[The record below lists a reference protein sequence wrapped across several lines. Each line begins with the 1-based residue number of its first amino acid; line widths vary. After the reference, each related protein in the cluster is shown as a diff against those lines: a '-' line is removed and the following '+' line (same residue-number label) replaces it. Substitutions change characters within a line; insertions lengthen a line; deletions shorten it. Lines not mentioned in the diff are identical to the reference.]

1 MWNLRWFLCLGCN
14 WIKTIYMPYIL
25 WHVDVRWPEWNTL
38 SSSAVGRAKCK
49 YWRYGW
55 KTDHGKHVLEG
66 SGTAFPIPLTPF
78 YGSCVTRLHTRAC
91 LCCEHTITIHHR
103 AAHTPSFWPGWV
115 RILSLASLRTWVE
128 LLFASGNLDN
138 LNVACSGL
146 SKTTVLCWCSTHTP
160 VAHRQLLFHSSP
172 FLACDR
178 RLTTDNNHCLSP
190 FLSSSFAG
198 SRLSFHR
205 SFS

>member
-1 MWNLRWFLCLGCN
+1 MFAGLNEIHF
-14 WIKTIYMPYIL
+14 PA
-25 WHVDVRWPEWNTL
+25 H
-38 SSSAVGRAKCK
+38 VGRAKCK

-115 RILSLASLRTWVE
+115 RILSLASLRTWGE

-146 SKTTVLCWCSTHTP
+146 SKTTVLCCCSTHPSRTQTASVP
-160 VAHRQLLFHSSP
+160 LISISSV
-172 FLACDR
+172 R
-178 RLTTDNNHCLSP
+178 
-190 FLSSSFAG
+190 
-198 SRLSFHR
+198 
-205 SFS
+205 

>member
-25 WHVDVRWPEWNTL
+25 WHVDVHWPEWNTL
-38 SSSAVGRAKCK
+38 SSSAVDWAKCK

-66 SGTAFPIPLTPF
+66 TASPIPLTPF
-78 YGSCVTRLHTRAC
+78 YGFCVTHLHTHVF

-103 AAHTPSFWPGWV
+103 VTHTPSFWAGWV
-115 RILSLASLRTWVE
+115 RILSLASLRTWGE

-138 LNVACSGL
+138 LNAACSGL
-146 SKTTVLCWCSTHTP
+146 SKTTVSFPQRTTTRTPQPHTNSFCSTIH
-160 VAHRQLLFHSSP
+160 F
-172 FLACDR
+172 
-178 RLTTDNNHCLSP
+178 
-190 FLSSSFAG
+190 
-198 SRLSFHR
+198 
-205 SFS
+205 